1 MKKYEGLFILDTAG
15 KEEGIKD
22 VIDQISSEITAAG
35 GRVATVQKM
44 EKRNFTR
51 VANRKHT
58 SGFYVNFIF
67 EMEPRAVNQLHQR
80 FALKEDV
87 FRALFTIAPE
97 PKATAKPS

>member
-22 VIDQISSEITAAG
+22 VIDKISSEITAAG
-35 GRVATVQKM
+35 GKVETVQKM

-51 VANRKHT
+51 VADRKHT

-67 EMEPRAVNQLHQR
+67 EIAPGAVNHLHQR
-80 FALKEDV
+80 FALNEDV

-97 PKATAKPS
+97 PKKNAKSK